1 MEQSI
6 KDQSVSRHRCFYP
19 NIDATALLL
28 AIAVTLGTQS
38 AAAFDVGKMLGL
50 AVTAK
55 STAAV
60 VFRGA
65 EQYVKLVP
73 REGDVDNDHPV
84 RLKPA
89 DLAQV
94 LRRLRLQAEASADN
108 SAPIDALFT
117 DGEAALLG
125 KILAQGLKRATA
137 KQDLVFVVEGRH
149 GRGRFAEQGFT
160 SGRVFFA
167 HNRLHMIL
175 GEVHRTDE
183 QWEAQRKANLAV
195 GCSACPVDSAAVS
208 VALPSRAVASQPRQR
223 VVPLE
228 GLEFMTLNGAL
239 RADWVM
245 LDIARLLGAS
255 VGDDEKQHKGD
266 EHQTDQV
273 SSRYA
278 TAKVAQERRE
288 RGGALGHI
296 ELPPEGVPRAAVGQ
310 ALTQ

>member
-1 MEQSI
+1 MLGT
-6 KDQSVSRHRCFYP
+6 RP
-19 NIDATALLL
+19 ALALD
-28 AIAVTLGTQS
+28 VRETLGLTP
-38 AAAFDVGKMLGL
+38 
-50 AVTAK
+50 TAK
-55 STAAV
+55 STAAM
-60 VFRGA
+60 VFQRA
-65 EQYVKLVP
+65 AQYVKLVP
-73 REGDVDNDHPV
+73 HEDDGTDNDHPV
-84 RLKPA
+84 KLKPA

-94 LRRLRLQAEASADN
+94 LRLLRLQDEVDGN
-108 SAPIDALFT
+108 ERAPLDALFT
-117 DGEAALLG
+117 DGEATLLG
-125 KILAQGLKRATA
+125 KAFARGLKRATA
-137 KQDLVFVVEGRH
+137 EQDLVFVVEAMH
-149 GRGRFAEQGFT
+149 GRGRLAQQGFT

-167 HNRLHMIL
+167 HNRLHLIL
-175 GEVHRTDE
+175 GEVHRADR

-195 GCSACPVDSAAVS
+195 VCGACPNESSAVS
-208 VALPSRAVASQPRQR
+208 VALPSRAVAKPPQQR